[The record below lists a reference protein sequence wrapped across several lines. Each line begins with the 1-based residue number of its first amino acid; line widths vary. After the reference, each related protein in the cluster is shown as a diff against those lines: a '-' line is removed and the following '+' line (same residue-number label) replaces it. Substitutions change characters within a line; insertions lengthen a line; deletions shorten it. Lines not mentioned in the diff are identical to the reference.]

1 MLNSTSF
8 QRTAVFLLAI
18 LLAFTSIALAGG
30 SGTIVR
36 QVKFA
41 RGKTSTILRGVI
53 KKHQEVVFVLN
64 AKAGQTLT
72 ANVDAS
78 TPNNDVVFSIS
89 GPNGSLM
96 DAEVE
101 ITTTWRGQL
110 PTDGEY
116 RITMGMI
123 ESKSSR
129 YAMMV
134 SVE

>member
-1 MLNSTSF
+1 MLSSTSF
-8 QRTAVFLLAI
+8 QRTAVFLLTT
-18 LLAFTSIALAGG
+18 LLAFTTVALAV
-30 SGTIVR
+30 STGTIVR

-53 KKHQEVVFVLN
+53 KKHQEVVFVLK

-89 GPNGSLM
+89 GPNGSVM